1 MKKNRPLY
9 RIRQFWQM
17 SRAKPLSE
25 DELSL
30 AREIL
35 TPKQMGLFK
44 VMHPAE
50 QSHAIRVATKLLN
63 LGETHPEL
71 LAAALLHDV
80 GKVRFPLALWE
91 RALIVI
97 CNRFFPERVK
107 EWSQG
112 KPRGW
117 GRPFVIAQQHPYW
130 GARLAA
136 ESGSSTLTINLIWRH
151 QERLSTVPTS
161 DEDRLLRTLQ
171 AADDDS

>member
-17 SRAKPLSE
+17 SRAKTLSE
-25 DELSL
+25 EELTL

-35 TPKQMGLFK
+35 TPKQMGLFR

-50 QSHAIRVATKLLN
+50 QNHAIRVANKLLN
-63 LGETHPEL
+63 LGENNPDL

-97 CNRFFPERVK
+97 CNRFFPERVRV
-107 EWSQG
+107 WSQG

-117 GRPFVIAQQHPYW
+117 VRPFVIAQQHPYW

-136 ESGSSTLTINLIWRH
+136 ESGSSSLTINLIWRH
-151 QERLSTVPTS
+151 QETVSAVPTS